1 MEKKEEDLEV
11 LPSFKEGRFA
21 RWLRRVVYPIT
32 ARTPFRVFLSLS
44 VASALMWVGLFVAS
58 AGTSAG
64 NYPAMMAGAVIMLVA
79 AIGVFLP
86 IASAAAVYRY
96 QDAELAALIMAA
108 VCSQIPIPDPSS
120 TDEVDTKE
128 G

>member
-1 MEKKEEDLEV
+1 MEKKDLEV
-11 LPSFKEGRFA
+11 IPGFKEGRFA
-21 RWLRRVVYPIT
+21 KWLRRVIYPIT

-44 VASALMWVGLFVAS
+44 VASALMWVGLFVTS

-64 NYPAMMAGAVIMLVA
+64 NYPAMMAGALMMLGA
-79 AIGVFLP
+79 AVGVFFQ
-86 IASAAAVYRY
+86 IASAAAVYRR
-96 QDAELAALIMAA
+96 QDAEMAALVVAA

>member
-1 MEKKEEDLEV
+1 MEKKDLEV
-11 LPSFKEGRFA
+11 IPGFKEGRFA
-21 RWLRRVVYPIT
+21 RWLRRVVYPVVAGT
-32 ARTPFRVFLSLS
+32 LLRTLLSFS
-44 VASALMWVGLFVAS
+44 VSSILMCWGFCVAS

-64 NYPAMMAGAVIMLVA
+64 NFPAIMAGALMMLGA
-79 AIGVFLP
+79 AVGVFFQ
-86 IASAAAVYRY
+86 IASISAVTRRE
-96 QDAELAALIMAA
+96 DAEMAALVVAA

>member
-1 MEKKEEDLEV
+1 MEKEDLEV

-21 RWLRRVVYPIT
+21 RWLRRVVYPVVAGT
-32 ARTPFRVFLSLS
+32 LLRTLLSFS
-44 VASALMWVGLFVAS
+44 VSSILMCWGFCVAS

-64 NYPAMMAGAVIMLVA
+64 NYPAMMAGALMMLGAVV
-79 AIGVFLP
+79 GVFFQ
-86 IASAAAVYRY
+86 IASIAAVYRR
-96 QDAELAALIMAA
+96 QDAELAALVVSA
-108 VCSQIPIPDPSS
+108 VCSQVSVLDPSS

>member
-1 MEKKEEDLEV
+1 MEKEEEYLEV

-21 RWLRRVVYPIT
+21 QWLRRVVYPVVAGT
-32 ARTPFRVFLSLS
+32 LLRTLLSFS
-44 VASALMWVGLFVAS
+44 VSSILMCWGFCVAS

-64 NYPAMMAGAVIMLVA
+64 NFPAIMAGALMMLGA
-79 AIGVFLP
+79 AVGVFFQ
-86 IASAAAVYRY
+86 IASISAVYRR
-96 QDAELAALIMAA
+96 QDAELATLVVDA